1 MNEQPVSLA
10 QRSFLPLLALGILDR
25 LYLLLVFGFKYV
37 GDDDG
42 VIWTAA
48 VDYGHGLFREPY
60 FYGQDYAFMLE
71 ALVAAPFTHLGM
83 PFYILMPTV
92 TSLLALSPFWSFAF
106 WHRKHQRPV
115 AALVFLAMPVLL
127 PLEYGMMTTI
137 TRCFI
142 SGIAPL
148 AFLPWITDMRSD
160 KARLLLFGLVGSA
173 AAFINPNSLIFSL
186 AFVVWSVMNA
196 SNKKQAV
203 AWTWLGMLPFT
214 AAYLAAQSYCRTH
227 PERMVHVVNDWRM
240 TFHPGELIPESLG
253 MLNLHFAWLF
263 PLLPTMGGLAFAL
276 LIALSAW
283 NFRRGDGSRGLALS
297 AAVVMIIVS
306 FAFPKTHDGTDSVF
320 YSYSRMYLALPLLLC
335 WGSGPL
341 IMSLRAANWST
352 LILLCGSVLAV
363 VIKLDRTAE
372 FVKMPIASEVPV
384 LELPVEL
391 LIADAANLRL
401 LKEQYHVDLIVGNS
415 QWDDNIKAR
424 FRGYIDPIL
433 EPALTPLYVQGDRRY
448 WQRGTYA
455 PMIAPTLLVMGGDSA
470 RWASWSAREEYILDV
485 SDERFGPLHVIRGN
499 TERTDSLLERFSRM
513 PGHE

>member
-1 MNEQPVSLA
+1 MNQQRLILA
-10 QRSFLPLLALGILDR
+10 QRAFLPLLALGILDR

-48 VDYGHGLFREPY
+48 LDYGHGFFKEPY

-71 ALVAAPFTHLGM
+71 ALVAAPFTHLGI

-92 TSLLALSPFWSFAF
+92 TSLLALAPFWSFAF
-106 WHRKHQRPV
+106 WHRKHHRPV
-115 AALVFLAMPVLL
+115 AALVFIAMPVLL

-148 AFLPWITDMRSD
+148 AFLPWITDMRNH
-160 KARLLLFGLVGSA
+160 KARFLLFGLVVSA

-186 AFVVWSVMNA
+186 AFVVWSVLDA
-196 SNKKQAV
+196 SDKKHAV
-203 AWTWLGMLPFT
+203 FWTVLGMLPFT
-214 AAYLAAQSYCRTH
+214 AAYLAAQTYCRAH

-240 TFHPGELIPESLG
+240 TFHPGELIPESFG

-283 NFRRGDGSRGLALS
+283 NFWSGDRPRGLALA
-297 AAVVMIIVS
+297 AAVIMIIAS

-320 YSYSRMYLALPLLLC
+320 YAYSRMYLALPLLLC
-335 WGSGPL
+335 WGSG
-341 IMSLRAANWST
+341 SLTLSRGVTKWST
-352 LILLCGSVLAV
+352 LVLLCGSVFAV
-363 VIKLDRTAE
+363 AMKLDRTAE

-391 LIADAANLRL
+391 LIADAANLRM
-401 LKEQYHVDLIVGNS
+401 LKEKYHVDLIVGNS

-424 FRGYIDPIL
+424 FRGYISPLL
-433 EPALTPLYVQGDRRY
+433 EPTLTPLYVQGDRRY

-470 RWASWSAREEYILDV
+470 RWASWSDRDEDILDV

-499 TERTDSLLERFSRM
+499 TERTDSLLERLSRM
-513 PGHE
+513 PGPE